1 VRPAPPKKIV
11 ISTGAAGGA
20 YHYFGERYR
29 DKLAQD
35 GIEVELRP
43 SSGAVENLRRLK
55 TDDSVDVGF
64 IQGGIANEPES
75 EDLAT
80 LGSMYLEPVW
90 VFHRG
95 RRPLDRIDQ
104 LKGRR
109 IAVGG
114 GQRRPAL
121 CPAAPGRQRLRHRR
135 PACVHRRHG
144 RGGALKR
151 GDVEAFFVV
160 GAPQAPVV
168 DALLHTDGISLLNFA
183 QADGYVRHFPHL
195 VKITLPRGAIDIR
208 GDQPPRD
215 IQLLAA
221 TANLV
226 VKADIHPAIVTLLLK
241 HARDIHSAGPAA
253 GRQRLPRPRI
263 TPCRCTHGPALLRF
277 RPAAPAALPA
287 LLAGGAD
294 RPPVRD
300 AAAALRGGDPPLQGD
315 PGHLQLAHARAGVSL
330 VRRAEVSRGRD
341 RPRPRPPQPPRRR
354 LLARLDRIE
363 ERAAHRKL
371 PLAFSNELYTL
382 REHIGLVRRRLRHL
396 AETVTHPERP
406 IATILPRPFPPAPS
420 PSLTMSPHL
429 TSPPPTP
436 PRPPHRSRRHRRRA
450 DPAHRPLPQ
459 SPHRAGFIFELAHE
473 LARRLSFFQPNM
485 ILTAEASGIAPALI
499 VAQTLSVPMVYAK
512 KYSPQVEAPAI
523 SRIIPRPPRATTPGW

>member
-1 VRPAPPKKIV
+1 MRRSDTPSASRRELLIFALPALVLIAAAFALAWQFVRPAPPKKIV
-11 ISTGAAGGA
+11 ISTGAPGGA

-64 IQGGIANEPES
+64 LQGGIANEPDS
-75 EDLAT
+75 DDLAT

-90 VFHRG
+90 VFHRKADA
-95 RRPLDRIDQ
+95 RLDRIDQ

-109 IAVGG
+109 IAVGTAGSGAQLFALQLLAANGFATDDPRLVAVG
-114 GQRRPAL
+114 GMDAVAAL
-121 CPAAPGRQRLRHRR
+121 A
-135 PACVHRRHG
+135 
-144 RGGALKR
+144 R

-168 DALLHTDGISLLNFA
+168 DALLHTPGIGLLSFA

-215 IQLLAA
+215 VQLLAA

-241 HARDIHSAGPAA
+241 HARDIHSPPGLLQAANSFPAPQDHALPIHPMARRFYDSGPPLLQRYLPFWLAVLIDRLFVMLLPLFAVVIPLSKVIPAIYNWRMRARVYRWYGELKFLEAEIDRAGQD
-253 GRQRLPRPRI
+253 GHSL
-263 TPCRCTHGPALLRF
+263 
-277 RPAAPAALPA
+277 AALDTF
-287 LLAGGAD
+287 LG
-294 RPPVRD
+294 
-300 AAAALRGGDPPLQGD
+300 
-315 PGHLQLAHARAGVSL
+315 
-330 VRRAEVSRGRD
+330 
-341 RPRPRPPQPPRRR
+341 
-354 LLARLDRIE
+354 RLDRIE
-363 ERAAHRKL
+363 ERAARRKL

-396 AETVTHPERP
+396 AETVT
-406 IATILPRPFPPAPS
+406 
-420 PSLTMSPHL
+420 
-429 TSPPPTP
+429 
-436 PRPPHRSRRHRRRA
+436 
-450 DPAHRPLPQ
+450 
-459 SPHRAGFIFELAHE
+459 
-473 LARRLSFFQPNM
+473 QP
-485 ILTAEASGIAPALI
+485 
-499 VAQTLSVPMVYAK
+499 
-512 KYSPQVEAPAI
+512 
-523 SRIIPRPPRATTPGW
+523 

>member
-1 VRPAPPKKIV
+1 LLAWQFVRPAPPKKIV
-11 ISTGAAGGA
+11 ISTGAPGGA

-64 IQGGIANEPES
+64 LQGGIANEPDS
-75 EDLAT
+75 DDLAT

-90 VFHRG
+90 VFHRKADA
-95 RRPLDRIDQ
+95 RLDRIDQ

-109 IAVGG
+109 IAVGTAGSGAQLFALQLLAANGFATDDPRLVALG
-114 GQRRPAL
+114 GMDAV
-121 CPAAPGRQRLRHRR
+121 A
-135 PACVHRRHG
+135 
-144 RGGALKR
+144 ALKR

-168 DALLHTDGISLLNFA
+168 DALLHTPGIGLLSFA

-215 IQLLAA
+215 VQLLAA

-241 HARDIHSAGPAA
+241 HARDIHSPPGLLQAANSFPAPQDHALPIHPMARRFYDSGPPLLQRYLPFWLAVLIDRLFVMLLPLFAVVIPLSKVIPAIYNWRMRARVYRWYGELKFLEAEIDRAGQD
-253 GRQRLPRPRI
+253 GHSL
-263 TPCRCTHGPALLRF
+263 
-277 RPAAPAALPA
+277 AALDTF
-287 LLAGGAD
+287 LG
-294 RPPVRD
+294 
-300 AAAALRGGDPPLQGD
+300 
-315 PGHLQLAHARAGVSL
+315 
-330 VRRAEVSRGRD
+330 
-341 RPRPRPPQPPRRR
+341 
-354 LLARLDRIE
+354 RLDRIE
-363 ERAAHRKL
+363 ERAARRKL

-396 AETVTHPERP
+396 AETVT
-406 IATILPRPFPPAPS
+406 
-420 PSLTMSPHL
+420 
-429 TSPPPTP
+429 
-436 PRPPHRSRRHRRRA
+436 
-450 DPAHRPLPQ
+450 
-459 SPHRAGFIFELAHE
+459 
-473 LARRLSFFQPNM
+473 QP
-485 ILTAEASGIAPALI
+485 
-499 VAQTLSVPMVYAK
+499 
-512 KYSPQVEAPAI
+512 
-523 SRIIPRPPRATTPGW
+523 

>member
-1 VRPAPPKKIV
+1 MRRSDTPSASRRELLIFALPALVLIAAAFALAWQFVRPAPPKKIV
-11 ISTGAAGGA
+11 ISTGAPGGA

-64 IQGGIANEPES
+64 LQGGIANEPDS
-75 EDLAT
+75 DDLAT

-90 VFHRG
+90 VFHRKADA
-95 RRPLDRIDQ
+95 RLDRIDQ

-109 IAVGG
+109 IAVGTAGSGAQLFALQLLAANGFATDDPRLVALG
-114 GQRRPAL
+114 GMDAV
-121 CPAAPGRQRLRHRR
+121 AALRH
-135 PACVHRRHG
+135 
-144 RGGALKR
+144 

-168 DALLHTDGISLLNFA
+168 DALLHTPGIGLLSFA

-215 IQLLAA
+215 VQLLAA

-241 HARDIHSAGPAA
+241 HARDIHSPPGLLQAANSFPAPQDHALPIHPMARRFYDSGPPLLQRYLPFWLAVLIDRLFVMLLPLFAVVIPLSKVIPAIYNWRMRARVYRWYGELKFLEAEIDRAGQD
-253 GRQRLPRPRI
+253 GHSL
-263 TPCRCTHGPALLRF
+263 
-277 RPAAPAALPA
+277 AALDTF
-287 LLAGGAD
+287 LG
-294 RPPVRD
+294 
-300 AAAALRGGDPPLQGD
+300 
-315 PGHLQLAHARAGVSL
+315 
-330 VRRAEVSRGRD
+330 
-341 RPRPRPPQPPRRR
+341 
-354 LLARLDRIE
+354 RLDRIE
-363 ERAAHRKL
+363 ERAARRKL

-396 AETVTHPERP
+396 AETVT
-406 IATILPRPFPPAPS
+406 
-420 PSLTMSPHL
+420 
-429 TSPPPTP
+429 
-436 PRPPHRSRRHRRRA
+436 
-450 DPAHRPLPQ
+450 
-459 SPHRAGFIFELAHE
+459 
-473 LARRLSFFQPNM
+473 QP
-485 ILTAEASGIAPALI
+485 
-499 VAQTLSVPMVYAK
+499 
-512 KYSPQVEAPAI
+512 
-523 SRIIPRPPRATTPGW
+523 

>member
-1 VRPAPPKKIV
+1 MRRSDTPSASRRELLIFALPALVLIAAAFALAWQFVRPAPPKKIV
-11 ISTGAAGGA
+11 ISTGAPGGA

-64 IQGGIANEPES
+64 LQGGIANEPDS
-75 EDLAT
+75 DDLAT

-90 VFHRG
+90 VFHRKADA
-95 RRPLDRIDQ
+95 RLDRIDQ

-109 IAVGG
+109 IAVGTAGSGAQLFALQLLAANGFATDDPRLVALG
-114 GQRRPAL
+114 GMDAVAAL
-121 CPAAPGRQRLRHRR
+121 R
-135 PACVHRRHG
+135 
-144 RGGALKR
+144 R

-168 DALLHTDGISLLNFA
+168 DALLHTPGIGLLSFA

-215 IQLLAA
+215 VQLLAA

-241 HARDIHSAGPAA
+241 HARDIHSPPGLLQAANSFPAP
-253 GRQRLPRPRI
+253 QD
-263 TPCRCTHGPALLRF
+263 H
-277 RPAAPAALPA
+277 ALPIHPMA
-287 LLAGGAD
+287 RRFYDSG
-294 RPPVRD
+294 
-300 AAAALRGGDPPLQGD
+300 PPL
-315 PGHLQLAHARAGVSL
+315 LQRYLPFWLAVLIDRLFVMLLPLFAVVIPLSKVIPAIYNWRMRARVYRWYGELKFLEAEIDRAGQDGHSL
-330 VRRAEVSRGRD
+330 AAIDTFLG
-341 RPRPRPPQPPRRR
+341 
-354 LLARLDRIE
+354 RLDRIE
-363 ERAAHRKL
+363 ERAARRKL

-396 AETVTHPERP
+396 AETVT
-406 IATILPRPFPPAPS
+406 
-420 PSLTMSPHL
+420 
-429 TSPPPTP
+429 
-436 PRPPHRSRRHRRRA
+436 
-450 DPAHRPLPQ
+450 
-459 SPHRAGFIFELAHE
+459 
-473 LARRLSFFQPNM
+473 QP
-485 ILTAEASGIAPALI
+485 
-499 VAQTLSVPMVYAK
+499 
-512 KYSPQVEAPAI
+512 
-523 SRIIPRPPRATTPGW
+523 

>member
-1 VRPAPPKKIV
+1 MRRSDTPSASRRELLIFALPALVLIAAAFALAWQFVRPAPPKKIV
-11 ISTGAAGGA
+11 ISTGAPSGA

-64 IQGGIANEPES
+64 LQGGIANEPDS
-75 EDLAT
+75 DDLAT

-90 VFHRG
+90 VFHRKADAH
-95 RRPLDRIDQ
+95 LDRIDQ

-109 IAVGG
+109 IAVGTAGSGAQLFALQLLAANGFATDDPRLVALG
-114 GQRRPAL
+114 GMDAVAAL
-121 CPAAPGRQRLRHRR
+121 R
-135 PACVHRRHG
+135 
-144 RGGALKR
+144 R

-168 DALLHTDGISLLNFA
+168 DALLHTPDIGLLSFA

-215 IQLLAA
+215 VQLLAA

-241 HARDIHSAGPAA
+241 HARDIHSPPGLLQAANSFPAPQDHALPIHPMARRFYDSGPPLLQRYLPFWLAVLIDRLFVMLLPLFAVVIPLSKVIPAIYNWRMRARVYRWYGELKFLEAEIDRAGQD
-253 GRQRLPRPRI
+253 GHSL
-263 TPCRCTHGPALLRF
+263 
-277 RPAAPAALPA
+277 AALDTF
-287 LLAGGAD
+287 LG
-294 RPPVRD
+294 
-300 AAAALRGGDPPLQGD
+300 
-315 PGHLQLAHARAGVSL
+315 
-330 VRRAEVSRGRD
+330 
-341 RPRPRPPQPPRRR
+341 
-354 LLARLDRIE
+354 RLDRIE
-363 ERAAHRKL
+363 ERAARRKL

-396 AETVTHPERP
+396 AETVT
-406 IATILPRPFPPAPS
+406 
-420 PSLTMSPHL
+420 
-429 TSPPPTP
+429 
-436 PRPPHRSRRHRRRA
+436 
-450 DPAHRPLPQ
+450 
-459 SPHRAGFIFELAHE
+459 
-473 LARRLSFFQPNM
+473 QP
-485 ILTAEASGIAPALI
+485 
-499 VAQTLSVPMVYAK
+499 
-512 KYSPQVEAPAI
+512 
-523 SRIIPRPPRATTPGW
+523 

>member
-1 VRPAPPKKIV
+1 MRRSDTPSASRRELLIFALPALVLIAAAFALAWQFVRPAPPKKIV
-11 ISTGAAGGA
+11 ISTGAPGGA

-64 IQGGIANEPES
+64 LQGGIANEPDS
-75 EDLAT
+75 DDLAT

-90 VFHRG
+90 VFHRKADAH
-95 RRPLDRIDQ
+95 LDRIDQ

-109 IAVGG
+109 IAVGTAGSGAQLFALQLLAANGFATDDPRLVALG
-114 GQRRPAL
+114 GMDAVAAL
-121 CPAAPGRQRLRHRR
+121 R
-135 PACVHRRHG
+135 
-144 RGGALKR
+144 R

-168 DALLHTDGISLLNFA
+168 DALLHTPDIGLLSFA

-215 IQLLAA
+215 VQLLAA

-241 HARDIHSAGPAA
+241 HARDIHSPPGLLQAANSFPAP
-253 GRQRLPRPRI
+253 QD
-263 TPCRCTHGPALLRF
+263 H
-277 RPAAPAALPA
+277 ALPIHPMA
-287 LLAGGAD
+287 RRFYDSGPPFLQRYLPFWLAVLIDRLFVMLL
-294 RPPVRD
+294 
-300 AAAALRGGDPPLQGD
+300 PLFAVVIPLSKVIPAIYNWRMRARVYRWYGELKFLEAEID
-315 PGHLQLAHARAGVSL
+315 RAGQDGHSL
-330 VRRAEVSRGRD
+330 AAIDTFLG
-341 RPRPRPPQPPRRR
+341 
-354 LLARLDRIE
+354 RLDRIE
-363 ERAAHRKL
+363 ERAARRKL

-396 AETVTHPERP
+396 AETVT
-406 IATILPRPFPPAPS
+406 
-420 PSLTMSPHL
+420 
-429 TSPPPTP
+429 
-436 PRPPHRSRRHRRRA
+436 
-450 DPAHRPLPQ
+450 
-459 SPHRAGFIFELAHE
+459 
-473 LARRLSFFQPNM
+473 QP
-485 ILTAEASGIAPALI
+485 
-499 VAQTLSVPMVYAK
+499 
-512 KYSPQVEAPAI
+512 
-523 SRIIPRPPRATTPGW
+523 

>member
-1 VRPAPPKKIV
+1 MRRSDTPSASRRELLIFALPALVLIAAAFALAWQFVRPAPPKKIV
-11 ISTGAAGGA
+11 ISTGAPGGA

-64 IQGGIANEPES
+64 LQGGIANEPDS
-75 EDLAT
+75 DDLAT

-90 VFHRG
+90 VFHRKADA
-95 RRPLDRIDQ
+95 RLDRIDQ

-109 IAVGG
+109 IAVGTAGSGAQLFALQLLAANGFATDDPRLVALG
-114 GQRRPAL
+114 GMDAV
-121 CPAAPGRQRLRHRR
+121 A
-135 PACVHRRHG
+135 
-144 RGGALKR
+144 ALKR

-168 DALLHTDGISLLNFA
+168 DALLHTPDIGLLSFA

-215 IQLLAA
+215 VQLLAA

-241 HARDIHSAGPAA
+241 HARDIHSPPGLLQAANSFPAPQDHALPIHPMARRFYDSGPPLLQRYLPFWLAVLIDRLFVMLLPLFAVVIPLSKVIPAIYNWRMRARVYRWYGELKFLEAEIDRAGQD
-253 GRQRLPRPRI
+253 GHSL
-263 TPCRCTHGPALLRF
+263 
-277 RPAAPAALPA
+277 AALDTF
-287 LLAGGAD
+287 LG
-294 RPPVRD
+294 
-300 AAAALRGGDPPLQGD
+300 
-315 PGHLQLAHARAGVSL
+315 
-330 VRRAEVSRGRD
+330 
-341 RPRPRPPQPPRRR
+341 
-354 LLARLDRIE
+354 RLDRIE
-363 ERAAHRKL
+363 ERAARRKL

-396 AETVTHPERP
+396 AETVT
-406 IATILPRPFPPAPS
+406 
-420 PSLTMSPHL
+420 
-429 TSPPPTP
+429 
-436 PRPPHRSRRHRRRA
+436 
-450 DPAHRPLPQ
+450 
-459 SPHRAGFIFELAHE
+459 
-473 LARRLSFFQPNM
+473 QP
-485 ILTAEASGIAPALI
+485 
-499 VAQTLSVPMVYAK
+499 
-512 KYSPQVEAPAI
+512 
-523 SRIIPRPPRATTPGW
+523 

>member
-1 VRPAPPKKIV
+1 MRRSDTPSASRRELLIFALPALVLIAAAFALAWQFVRPAPPKKIV
-11 ISTGAAGGA
+11 ISTGAPGGA

-64 IQGGIANEPES
+64 LQGGIANEPDS
-75 EDLAT
+75 DDLAT

-90 VFHRG
+90 VFHRKADA
-95 RRPLDRIDQ
+95 RLDRIDQ

-109 IAVGG
+109 IAVGTAGSGAQLFALQLLAANGFATDDPRLVALG
-114 GQRRPAL
+114 GMDAVAAL
-121 CPAAPGRQRLRHRR
+121 R
-135 PACVHRRHG
+135 
-144 RGGALKR
+144 R

-168 DALLHTDGISLLNFA
+168 DALLHTPDIGLLSFA

-215 IQLLAA
+215 VQLLAA

-241 HARDIHSAGPAA
+241 HARDIHSPPGLLQAANSFPAP
-253 GRQRLPRPRI
+253 QD
-263 TPCRCTHGPALLRF
+263 H
-277 RPAAPAALPA
+277 ALPIHPMA
-287 LLAGGAD
+287 RRFYDSG
-294 RPPVRD
+294 
-300 AAAALRGGDPPLQGD
+300 PPL
-315 PGHLQLAHARAGVSL
+315 LQRYLPFWLAVLIDRLFVMLLPLFAVVIPLSKVIPAIYNWRMRARVYRWYGELKFLEAEIDRAGQDGHSL
-330 VRRAEVSRGRD
+330 AAIDTFLG
-341 RPRPRPPQPPRRR
+341 
-354 LLARLDRIE
+354 RLDRIE
-363 ERAAHRKL
+363 ERAARRKL

-396 AETVTHPERP
+396 AETVT
-406 IATILPRPFPPAPS
+406 
-420 PSLTMSPHL
+420 
-429 TSPPPTP
+429 
-436 PRPPHRSRRHRRRA
+436 
-450 DPAHRPLPQ
+450 
-459 SPHRAGFIFELAHE
+459 
-473 LARRLSFFQPNM
+473 QP
-485 ILTAEASGIAPALI
+485 
-499 VAQTLSVPMVYAK
+499 
-512 KYSPQVEAPAI
+512 
-523 SRIIPRPPRATTPGW
+523 

>member
-1 VRPAPPKKIV
+1 MRRSDTPSASRRELLIFALPALVLIAAAFALAWQFVRPAPPKKIV
-11 ISTGAAGGA
+11 ISTGAPGGA

-64 IQGGIANEPES
+64 LQGGIANEPDS
-75 EDLAT
+75 DDLAT

-90 VFHRG
+90 VFHRKADA
-95 RRPLDRIDQ
+95 RLDRIDQ

-109 IAVGG
+109 IAIGTQGSGAQLFALQLLAANGFATDDPRLVALGG
-114 GQRRPAL
+114 MDAVAAL
-121 CPAAPGRQRLRHRR
+121 R
-135 PACVHRRHG
+135 
-144 RGGALKR
+144 R

-168 DALLHTDGISLLNFA
+168 DALLHTPGIGLLSFA

-215 IQLLAA
+215 VQLLAA

-241 HARDIHSAGPAA
+241 HARDIHSPPGLLQAANSFPAPQDHALPIHPMARRFYDSGPPLLQRYLPFWLAVLIDRLFVMLLPLFAVVIPLSKVIPAIYNWRMRARVYRWYGELKFLEAEIDRAGQD
-253 GRQRLPRPRI
+253 GHSL
-263 TPCRCTHGPALLRF
+263 
-277 RPAAPAALPA
+277 AALDTF
-287 LLAGGAD
+287 LG
-294 RPPVRD
+294 
-300 AAAALRGGDPPLQGD
+300 
-315 PGHLQLAHARAGVSL
+315 
-330 VRRAEVSRGRD
+330 
-341 RPRPRPPQPPRRR
+341 
-354 LLARLDRIE
+354 RLDRIE
-363 ERAAHRKL
+363 ERAARRKL

-396 AETVTHPERP
+396 AETVT
-406 IATILPRPFPPAPS
+406 
-420 PSLTMSPHL
+420 
-429 TSPPPTP
+429 
-436 PRPPHRSRRHRRRA
+436 
-450 DPAHRPLPQ
+450 
-459 SPHRAGFIFELAHE
+459 
-473 LARRLSFFQPNM
+473 QP
-485 ILTAEASGIAPALI
+485 
-499 VAQTLSVPMVYAK
+499 
-512 KYSPQVEAPAI
+512 
-523 SRIIPRPPRATTPGW
+523 

>member
-1 VRPAPPKKIV
+1 MRRSDTPSASRRELLIFALPALVLIAAAFALAWQFVRPAPPKKIV
-11 ISTGAAGGA
+11 ISTGAPGGA

-64 IQGGIANEPES
+64 LQGGIANEPDS
-75 EDLAT
+75 DDLAT

-90 VFHRG
+90 VFHRKADA
-95 RRPLDRIDQ
+95 RLDRIDQ

-109 IAVGG
+109 IAVGTAGSGAQLFALQLLAANGFATDDPRLVALG
-114 GQRRPAL
+114 GMDAV
-121 CPAAPGRQRLRHRR
+121 A
-135 PACVHRRHG
+135 
-144 RGGALKR
+144 ALKR

-168 DALLHTDGISLLNFA
+168 DALLHTPGIGLLSFA

-215 IQLLAA
+215 VQLLAA

-241 HARDIHSAGPAA
+241 HARDIHSPPGLLQAANSFPAP
-253 GRQRLPRPRI
+253 QD
-263 TPCRCTHGPALLRF
+263 H
-277 RPAAPAALPA
+277 ALPIHPMA
-287 LLAGGAD
+287 RRFYDSG
-294 RPPVRD
+294 
-300 AAAALRGGDPPLQGD
+300 PPL
-315 PGHLQLAHARAGVSL
+315 LQRYLPFWLAVLIDRLFVMLLPLFAVVIPLSKVIPAIYNWRMRARVYRWYGELKFLEAEIDRAGQDGHSL
-330 VRRAEVSRGRD
+330 AAIDTFLG
-341 RPRPRPPQPPRRR
+341 
-354 LLARLDRIE
+354 RLDRIE
-363 ERAAHRKL
+363 ERAARRKL

-396 AETVTHPERP
+396 AETVTKP
-406 IATILPRPFPPAPS
+406 
-420 PSLTMSPHL
+420 
-429 TSPPPTP
+429 
-436 PRPPHRSRRHRRRA
+436 
-450 DPAHRPLPQ
+450 
-459 SPHRAGFIFELAHE
+459 
-473 LARRLSFFQPNM
+473 
-485 ILTAEASGIAPALI
+485 
-499 VAQTLSVPMVYAK
+499 
-512 KYSPQVEAPAI
+512 
-523 SRIIPRPPRATTPGW
+523 

>member
-1 VRPAPPKKIV
+1 MRRSDTPSASRRELLIFALPALVLIAAAFALAWQFVRPAPPKKIV
-11 ISTGAAGGA
+11 ISTGAPGGA

-64 IQGGIANEPES
+64 LQGGIANEPDS
-75 EDLAT
+75 DDLAT

-90 VFHRG
+90 VFHRKADA
-95 RRPLDRIDQ
+95 RLDRIDQ

-109 IAVGG
+109 IAVGTAGSGAQLFALQLLAANGFATDDPRLVALG
-114 GQRRPAL
+114 GMDAV
-121 CPAAPGRQRLRHRR
+121 A
-135 PACVHRRHG
+135 
-144 RGGALKR
+144 ALKR

-168 DALLHTDGISLLNFA
+168 DALLHTPDIGLLSFA

-215 IQLLAA
+215 VQLLAA

-241 HARDIHSAGPAA
+241 HARDIHSPPGLLQAANSFPAP
-253 GRQRLPRPRI
+253 QD
-263 TPCRCTHGPALLRF
+263 H
-277 RPAAPAALPA
+277 ALPIHPMA
-287 LLAGGAD
+287 RRFYDSG
-294 RPPVRD
+294 
-300 AAAALRGGDPPLQGD
+300 PPL
-315 PGHLQLAHARAGVSL
+315 LQRYLPFWLAVLIDRLFVMLLPLFAVVIPLSKVIPAIYNWRMRARVYRWYGELKFLEAEIDRAGQDGHSL
-330 VRRAEVSRGRD
+330 AAIDTFLG
-341 RPRPRPPQPPRRR
+341 
-354 LLARLDRIE
+354 RLDRIE
-363 ERAAHRKL
+363 ERAARRKL

-396 AETVTHPERP
+396 AETVT
-406 IATILPRPFPPAPS
+406 
-420 PSLTMSPHL
+420 
-429 TSPPPTP
+429 
-436 PRPPHRSRRHRRRA
+436 
-450 DPAHRPLPQ
+450 
-459 SPHRAGFIFELAHE
+459 
-473 LARRLSFFQPNM
+473 QP
-485 ILTAEASGIAPALI
+485 
-499 VAQTLSVPMVYAK
+499 
-512 KYSPQVEAPAI
+512 
-523 SRIIPRPPRATTPGW
+523 

>member
-1 VRPAPPKKIV
+1 MRRSDTPSASRRELLIFALPALVLIAAAFALAWQFVRPAPPKKIV
-11 ISTGAAGGA
+11 ISTGAPGGA

-64 IQGGIANEPES
+64 LQGGIANEPDS
-75 EDLAT
+75 DDLAT

-90 VFHRG
+90 VFHRKADAH
-95 RRPLDRIDQ
+95 LDRIDQ

-109 IAVGG
+109 IAVGTAGSGAQLFALQLLAANGFATDDPRLVALG
-114 GQRRPAL
+114 GMDAVAAL
-121 CPAAPGRQRLRHRR
+121 R
-135 PACVHRRHG
+135 
-144 RGGALKR
+144 R

-168 DALLHTDGISLLNFA
+168 DALLHTPGIGLLSFA

-215 IQLLAA
+215 VQLLAA

-241 HARDIHSAGPAA
+241 HARDIHSPPGLLQAANSFPAP
-253 GRQRLPRPRI
+253 QD
-263 TPCRCTHGPALLRF
+263 H
-277 RPAAPAALPA
+277 ALPIHPMA
-287 LLAGGAD
+287 RRFYDSG
-294 RPPVRD
+294 
-300 AAAALRGGDPPLQGD
+300 PPL
-315 PGHLQLAHARAGVSL
+315 LQRYLPFWLAVLIDRLFVMLLPLFAVVIPLSKVIPAIYNWRMRARVYRWYGELKFLEAEIDRAGQDGHSL
-330 VRRAEVSRGRD
+330 AAIDTFLG
-341 RPRPRPPQPPRRR
+341 
-354 LLARLDRIE
+354 RLDRIE
-363 ERAAHRKL
+363 ERAARRKL

-396 AETVTHPERP
+396 AETVT
-406 IATILPRPFPPAPS
+406 
-420 PSLTMSPHL
+420 
-429 TSPPPTP
+429 
-436 PRPPHRSRRHRRRA
+436 
-450 DPAHRPLPQ
+450 
-459 SPHRAGFIFELAHE
+459 
-473 LARRLSFFQPNM
+473 QP
-485 ILTAEASGIAPALI
+485 
-499 VAQTLSVPMVYAK
+499 
-512 KYSPQVEAPAI
+512 
-523 SRIIPRPPRATTPGW
+523 